1 MPFSPRPRHTWRLRT
16 RTLKLG
22 ERTLI
27 MGILNITPDSFS
39 DGGKFFGLDSA
50 TEHGLEM
57 LDAGAHIL
65 DIGAESTRPNAKT
78 VSATE
83 EQARLLPVLE
93 AIRKA
98 RPQAI
103 LSVDTYHGST
113 ARASIDGGAEIVND
127 VSGLTWDS
135 SMGITLADGNP
146 PPGLVLM
153 HTRGTPQE
161 WHTLPRLDPVTIEP
175 LIRNELSTR
184 LHTAKK
190 AGIPLDKII
199 LDPGFG
205 FGKLGHENYPLLA
218 RLSSLH
224 ALGRPILVGLSRKG
238 FLAHAL
244 SSTHVGNTF
253 TNSPPPVAKRI
264 HATIAANTAAI
275 LGGAHVIRVH
285 DTRAAIEAAC
295 VADAILAAL

>member
-1 MPFSPRPRHTWRLRT
+1 MPFSPRPRHIWRLRT
-16 RTLKLG
+16 RTLRLG

-39 DGGKFFGLDSA
+39 DGGRFLASDPA
-50 TEHGLEM
+50 IEHGLDL
-57 LDAGAHIL
+57 LDQGAHIL
-65 DIGAESTRPNAKT
+65 DIGAESTRPNAKV
-78 VSATE
+78 VSPAE

-93 AIRKA
+93 AIRQA

-113 ARASIDGGAEIVND
+113 ARLAIDSGAEIVND
-127 VSGLTWDS
+127 VSGLTWDA
-135 SMGITLADGNP
+135 SMPDTLADGDP

-175 LIRNELSTR
+175 LVRNELGAR
-184 LHTAKK
+184 LQTAKR
-190 AGIPLDKII
+190 AGIPLDRII

-218 RLSSLH
+218 RLSSLQP
-224 ALGRPILVGLSRKG
+224 LGRPVLVGLSRKG

-244 SSTHVGNTF
+244 STTHVGNTF
-253 TNSPPPVAKRI
+253 TNSPPPVAKRL

-285 DTRAAIEAAC
+285 DIHAAVEAAC